1 MNKWIIFV
9 VIAAL
14 ALIAPGCSDDKKTD
28 QNEENIQTESSAEKS
43 ESETETKQSSSE
55 IPLINSDTATS
66 ETDSQKPDTSSKD
79 ITENQSNQP
88 DTQSRTDSEK
98 PDSTQ
103 TESKQQNAESVTDRD
118 KPEIKQEEA
127 DDDSTPYADQA
138 NPILDMK
145 DTDAFIYLL
154 AASEG
159 VCDKQINY
167 SKEACDRYI
176 KKVMNPEDRWYHI
189 ISHYKILAK
198 HFFDQRIY
206 KRMHKELKKIRS
218 ANADVL
224 RKQYGLKISDNN

>member
-9 VIAAL
+9 VIAGL
-14 ALIAPGCSDDKKTD
+14 ALIAPGCSDDNKTD
-28 QNEENIQTESSAEKS
+28 QNEENIKTESSAETL
-43 ESETETKQSSSE
+43 ETETKQTSTE
-55 IPLINSDTATS
+55 TTGKNPDTATS
-66 ETDSQKPDTSSKD
+66 ETDTQKPDTSSKD
-79 ITENQSNQP
+79 VTENQSKQS
-88 DTQSRTDSEK
+88 DTQPASDSEN

-103 TESKQQNAESVTDRD
+103 TENKQLDSESVTDID

-159 VCDKQINY
+159 ACDKQINY
-167 SKEACDRYI
+167 SKEACNSYI

-189 ISHYKILAK
+189 ISHYKILSK
-198 HFFDQRIY
+198 HFLDQRIY
-206 KRMHKELKKIRS
+206 KRMHKELTKIRS
-218 ANADVL
+218 ANADAL
-224 RKQYGLKISDNN
+224 RKQYGLKTAENN